1 MDYLNDLEEGAAP
14 SDVDRLLG
22 LSRQGSST
30 VIRHLLA
37 IAPDE
42 TLASGRRT
50 PQPQPRQCGEGA
62 RYEEAFRRTE
72 HLLTEAS
79 DRVRRER
86 SLAIFQWAT
95 LEGHP
100 ATRQLV
106 MVRNDARLHH
116 WGLYD
121 LLLEKSREAASHD
134 TGAAMSLAE
143 MALAVAERLSVESYG
158 EERLADFKTAALTAL
173 GDARR
178 IAGDL
183 AGARLAFSQARIQ
196 LEMGTGDLMEE
207 ANLLGT
213 LTSLLCDLGE
223 YGKAASSLERATALY
238 HRLGD
243 DRLDGTSIP
252 WPAED
257 NEDQEPKVSE
267 SWGRGSR

>member
-1 MDYLNDLEEGAAP
+1 MEYFDDVEEGAAP

-22 LSRQGSST
+22 LSRQDSST

-42 TLASGRRT
+42 AGAGQQSPSRLRARPG
-50 PQPQPRQCGEGA
+50 GEGA
-62 RYEEAFRRTE
+62 RYDEAFRRTE
-72 HLLTEAS
+72 HLLSEAH

-86 SLAIFQWAT
+86 SQAIIQWAG
-95 LEGHP
+95 LESHP
-100 ATRQLV
+100 PARQLV
-106 MVRNDARLHH
+106 MVRNDPRLHH

-121 LLLEKSREAASHD
+121 LLLEKSRDAVSRD
-134 TGAAMSLAE
+134 SGAAMSLAE
-143 MALAVAERLSVESYG
+143 MALAVAERLSTESYG
-158 EERLADFKTAALTAL
+158 AERLADFKTAALAAL

-178 IAGDL
+178 TAGDL

-223 YGKAASSLERATALY
+223 YGKAAGSLERAMALY

-252 WPAED
+252 WPAEGEE
-257 NEDQEPKVSE
+257 EDSQAAEC
-267 SWGRGSR
+267 WARGGR